1 MTISSSLA
9 NALSGLTAAA
19 RMADVVAS
27 NTANAMT
34 EGYAR
39 RELSL
44 VAKSLGGEGAGV
56 KVVGVSRIVNA
67 VVLQDRR
74 LADAAAGN
82 STIRADF
89 YNRIE
94 TLMGDPESSGSLSA
108 RLADFDSAL
117 IEASSLPE
125 SDARLAAVVS
135 AAASVADHLNML
147 SDDIAQI
154 RMQADDSI
162 EKQVDVLNAS
172 LKQVDEL
179 NAEILAER
187 SAGHDATALMD
198 QRQSLV
204 DKISEIVP
212 VRQVDR
218 DRDQIALYTTG
229 GAILLEGNPVEI
241 GFSPVGVITA
251 DMTQASGALSG
262 LTLNGKPVSSADSV
276 VLGGGTLG
284 ALFAVRDELAP
295 RVQSELDAFARD
307 LIARFA
313 DPAVDPT
320 LNSGDAGLFT
330 DGGAAFDPLDEVGV
344 AGRISLNALVDPSA
358 GGDLWHLRDGL
369 GAVAAG
375 PVGNST
381 LLNALNDAMTE
392 NRAPLSGSFS
402 GSQRSSSG
410 FAAEMLSSISSTRQ
424 SAEST
429 ESYHSARQETL
440 TQMSLADGVDTDFE
454 LEMLLRVEQAY
465 AANAKV
471 IKAIDELIQQ
481 ILGL

>member
-44 VAKSLGGEGAGV
+44 ESKSLGGTGAGV
-56 KVVGVSRIVNA
+56 KVNGVTRIVNE

-82 STIRADF
+82 STVRTGF
-89 YNRIE
+89 YTRVE
-94 TLMGDPESSGSLSA
+94 TLIGDPESTGSLSS

-117 IEASSLPE
+117 IGASSLPE

-135 AAASVADHLNML
+135 AASAVADHLNAL
-147 SDDIAQI
+147 SKDIAQI
-154 RMQADDSI
+154 RIEADDSI
-162 EKQVDVLNAS
+162 EKQVDFLNTS
-172 LKQVDEL
+172 LKQVDDL
-179 NAEILAER
+179 NADILAEH
-187 SAGHDATALMD
+187 SAGHDASALMD
-198 QRQSLV
+198 QRQALV

-218 DRDQIALYTTG
+218 SLDQISLYTTG
-229 GAILLEGNPVEI
+229 GAILLEGNPVKI

-262 LTLNGKPVSSADSV
+262 LTLNGKPVSSADAG

-295 RVQSELDAFARD
+295 QVQDEIDAFARD
-307 LIARFA
+307 LIERFA
-313 DPAVDPT
+313 NPAVDPT
-320 LNSGDAGLFT
+320 LTSGDAGLFT
-330 DGGAAFDPLDEVGV
+330 DGGSAFDPLDEVGL

-358 GGDLWHLRDGL
+358 GGALWHLRDGL
-369 GAVAAG
+369 GATSPG
-375 PVGNST
+375 SVGNSAQ
-381 LLNALNDAMTE
+381 LNAFSDAMAE
-392 NRAPLSGSFS
+392 SRAPTSGSF
-402 GSQRSSSG
+402 GSTQRSSSG
-410 FAAEMLSSISSTRQ
+410 LAAEVLSSISSARQ
-424 SAEST
+424 AAEAT
-429 ESYHSARQETL
+429 QSYHAARQETL
-440 TQMSLADGVDTDFE
+440 TQMSLADGVDTDYE
-454 LEMLLRVEQAY
+454 LETLLRVEQAY

-471 IKAIDELIQQ
+471 IKTIDELIQQ
-481 ILGL
+481 ILGW